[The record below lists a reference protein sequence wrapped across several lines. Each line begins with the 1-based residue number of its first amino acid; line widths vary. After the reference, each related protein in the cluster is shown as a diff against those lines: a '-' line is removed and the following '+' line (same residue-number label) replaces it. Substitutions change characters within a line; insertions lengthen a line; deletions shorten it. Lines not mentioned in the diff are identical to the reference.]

1 MSKKNINSEG
11 QKVPTWAIVLIVGLS
26 VILLSLIIWIITL
39 KVGSIDLGTTI
50 AVENWFSFLVTLI
63 GVIITLFV
71 GFQIF
76 NAVEIRRE
84 LKDAE
89 GKYEELK
96 NSTEQFN
103 EVFLGFKSKLEQE
116 MGTFKLEILGKYN
129 DAEVK
134 LLKEQSENTQKVDG
148 YLNDIKKEY
157 WDERLKLSDIIEKT
171 NATQS
176 EIRNEMNDINEKW
189 NVIQT
194 EQKDFSNRINI
205 YRDALINA
213 FVFIRLSNDKNKTL
227 SLYAELL
234 GAALYERVDEK
245 KLPYFNKKLD
255 SIIIGINEAEKS
267 DMMKMKGVLISASQ
281 VLKKVIFDT
290 SAKDYDEIQ
299 NKIFM
304 IIDMIK
310 KKTNPSVE

>member
-84 LKDAE
+84 IKDAE
-89 GKYEELK
+89 GKYEKLK
-96 NSTEQFN
+96 NNTEQFEAN
-103 EVFLGFKSKLEQE
+103 FQEFQSKLEQE
-116 MGTFKLEILGKYN
+116 MVKFKLELLSKYN
-129 DAEVK
+129 KAEVK
-134 LLKEQSENTQKVDG
+134 LTKEQSENTRKVDW
-148 YLNDIKKEY
+148 YLKDIKKDY

-176 EIRNEMNDINEKW
+176 EIRNEMNVINEKW
-189 NVIQT
+189 NEIQS
-194 EQKDFSNRINI
+194 EQNEFSNRINK
-205 YRDALINA
+205 YRNALINA
-213 FVFIRLSNDKNKTL
+213 FVFIRLSNDNKTL

-234 GAALYERVDEK
+234 SAALYERVDEK

-281 VLKKVIFDT
+281 ALKKVIFDT